1 MNPEEEKQKITNSL
15 HVAIEVLNEC
25 NAEYRI
31 HGSAL
36 IVAYTSNIHRRIAD
50 IDILA
55 DAKSRACIVDKLCKR
70 GFLVKS
76 KAFRE
81 VSITQKAEKDNHV
94 PLDILFG
101 DFTTHYFRRRVLKI
115 GELRFRS
122 DYMKAT
128 DYSFNGVNFI
138 GLPLTSLIAD
148 IKLTSFKRP
157 RELDRKVLSCEIEKV
172 DLNASKL
179 IETYGVGEAYIAG
192 IRIPHLVYL
201 MLFARNT
208 YARIRLSKALRWLS
222 TEKRR

>member
-15 HVAIEVLNEC
+15 NVAIEVLNEC

-36 IVAYTSNIHRRIAD
+36 IVASTRNIHRRIAD

-55 DAKSRACIVDKLCKR
+55 DAKSKSCIVDKLCKR

-76 KAFRE
+76 KPFRK

-101 DFTTHYFRRRVLKI
+101 DFTKHYFRRRVLKI
-115 GELRFRS
+115 GELRFGS

-128 DYSFNGVNFI
+128 NYSFNGVNFI
-138 GLPLTSLIAD
+138 GLPLASLIAD
-148 IKLTSFKRP
+148 IMLTSFKRA
-157 RELDRKVLSCEIEKV
+157 RDLDKKVLNIDTV
-172 DLNASKL
+172 DFKASTL

-192 IRIPHLVYL
+192 IRIPHLVNL
-201 MLFARNT
+201 ILFARNT

>member
-1 MNPEEEKQKITNSL
+1 MNPEEEKQKFTNSL

-31 HGSAL
+31 FGSAL
-36 IVAYTSNIHRRIAD
+36 IVASTGNIHRRIAD
-50 IDILA
+50 VDILA
-55 DAKSRACIVDKLCKR
+55 DAKNRACIVDKLCQR

-76 KAFRE
+76 KTFGK
-81 VSITQKAEKDNHV
+81 VSITQKAEKEHHT

-101 DFTTHYFRRRVLKI
+101 DFRENYFRRRVLKI

-128 DYSFNGVNFI
+128 NYSFNGVNFI

-148 IKLTSFKRP
+148 IMLTSFKKTRD
-157 RELDRKVLSCEIEKV
+157 LDKKVLNIETV
-172 DLNASKL
+172 DFKASML

-192 IRIPHLVYL
+192 IRIPHLVNL
-201 MLFARNT
+201 ILSARNT

-222 TEKRR
+222 AEKRR

>member
-15 HVAIEVLNEC
+15 NVAIEVLNEC

-36 IVAYTSNIHRRIAD
+36 IVASTRNIHRRIAD

-55 DAKSRACIVDKLCKR
+55 DAKSKSCIVDKLCKR

-76 KAFRE
+76 KTFRK
-81 VSITQKAEKDNHV
+81 VSITQKAEKDNHL

-101 DFTTHYFRRRVLKI
+101 DFTKHYFRRRVLKI
-115 GELRFRS
+115 GELRFGS

-128 DYSFNGVNFI
+128 NYSFNGVNFI
-138 GLPLTSLIAD
+138 GLPLASLIAD
-148 IKLTSFKRP
+148 IMLTSFKRA
-157 RELDRKVLSCEIEKV
+157 RDLDKKVLNIDTV
-172 DLNASKL
+172 DFKASTL

>member
-15 HVAIEVLNEC
+15 NVAIEVLNEC

-31 HGSAL
+31 FGSAL
-36 IVAYTSNIHRRIAD
+36 IVAYTRNIHRRIAD

-55 DAKSRACIVDKLCKR
+55 DAKSRACIVDKLFKR

-76 KAFRE
+76 KTFGK
-81 VSITQKAEKDNHV
+81 VSITQKAEKENHT

-101 DFTTHYFRRRVLKI
+101 DFRENYFRRRVLKI

-122 DYMKAT
+122 DYVKAT
-128 DYSFNGVNFI
+128 DYNFNGVNFI

-148 IKLTSFKRP
+148 IMLTSFKRA
-157 RELDRKVLSCEIEKV
+157 RDLDKKVLNIETV
-172 DLNASKL
+172 DFKASTL

-192 IRIPHLVYL
+192 IPIPRLVNL
-201 MLFARNT
+201 ILFARNT
-208 YARIRLSKALRWLS
+208 FARIRLSKALRWFS